1 MSLFHISLLLL
12 AGYLVTATHAGAG
25 DNQTAS
31 TSEWE
36 VPWVACATLECD
48 KPCPTLPPS
57 CPSGIIKKCGCC
69 DVCWKYL
76 TKKLYYNF
84 RTGSFHNKRLQLCS
98 TEHMKDNCVA
108 SSFKETHCVVLV
120 LSAAVVAYVN
130 ICLMFPAVRRR
141 ALSE

>member
-1 MSLFHISLLLL
+1 MEWLQMSLFHISLLLL

-76 TKKLYYNF
+76 NE
-84 RTGSFHNKRLQLCS
+84 GQLCRKFLQGNTLCGPGLVCS
-98 TEHMKDNCVA
+98 SSGLCEHLPNV
-108 SSFKETHCVVLV
+108 SS
-120 LSAAVVAYVN
+120 
-130 ICLMFPAVRRR
+130 
-141 ALSE
+141 SEEESPE